1 MVFGAPECFLH
12 HPCCFQCSDQPEIR
26 LVDFEYD
33 VLTYARGLFFCHAF
47 PSLGGF
53 QLRPPLSEVQKRVTG
68 GDAGKPII
76 GWSDQARDTQPP
88 DPAGQK
94 GVPLPAAVTGIE
106 SKVGIKGRSRLPDRF
121 FRHRDSFA
129 GGTV

>member
-1 MVFGAPECFLH
+1 MVFRALECFLY
-12 HPCCFQCSDQPEIR
+12 HPCCFQCSGQAEIR
-26 LVDFEYD
+26 PVDFECD
-33 VLTYARGLFFCHAF
+33 VLTHARDLFFCYAF

-53 QLRPPLSEVQKRVTG
+53 QLCPPLSEVEKRVTG
-68 GDAGKPII
+68 GQARKPII
-76 GWSDQARDTQPP
+76 GWSDYVRDTQPS
-88 DPAGQK
+88 DSAGQK

-106 SKVGIKGRSRLPDRF
+106 SKVGLNWHSRLLDRF